1 MYLTFNF
8 TDMILNYLRIF
19 VRNFKRFPGHSFLTL
34 VGLAIAIACCLL
46 IFLWANHQW
55 SYDKFHSDSDSLY
68 KVITHSNNEGGKQT
82 YFIAGYNMDISGVPE
97 VEAITHI
104 SSGSRWPHE
113 LCFWPEGERDE
124 CVYLNGVYASDNLF
138 QTFSFPISKGDKNPL
153 KDPASIAISENMAK
167 KLYGS
172 DDPIGK
178 TFKIDGHKDV
188 VVASVFRNIPNNS
201 SLKFDFALPMQM
213 LQRQWGINDEQ
224 LASNFFEVY
233 IKASI
238 GTNPDLLSE
247 KLNDIQVIGEGN
259 KAYGLNYEAVPF
271 SSWHLKGNYENGL
284 NKGGR
289 IDQIIQ
295 FGLIGFLIIL
305 VAITNFVNLTT
316 ARASLRWKEIGVKKA
331 IGANRMN
338 LIFQFLFESY
348 LMVFLA
354 FVVGIFLTW
363 LVLPAFN
370 QLVDD
375 QLGLRQ
381 IIDFRYLIFVLGFLL
396 ILTILSGAYP
406 AFILSSLRSA
416 KILKGLVQVNSGSLN
431 IRKMLISLQLAI
443 SIGIILFSS
452 IIYFQLDFMQTKNLG
467 FDRENMIRLEPTFR
481 LLQNFEPFKNELLKY
496 EAIEKVS
503 AADANPLEAGAGTIA
518 VEWPGKSAE
527 TQVNFQ
533 VIGSQFEFPDLLGL
547 QIMDGRGFLAEKV
560 TKDSMATEAIITE
573 STAKMMGL
581 DQPVGAT
588 IKLYDYINCEIV
600 GVVNDFH
607 TNSLKASID
616 PVIIYRKPIENV
628 TAIYVRYTP
637 GSTVSA
643 LDILNTVYSA
653 IEPDYTMKYWFQD
666 DTFNNLYKSE
676 IVVSRLVLIFSI
688 VCFITAIIGV
698 VGLATFNAM
707 RKTKEIGIRRVFG
720 ASYGQVLRVMLHEF
734 AFPVLLALAIAIP
747 ISWYVGQEWL
757 TGFAYRINM
766 PWHIFGV
773 LLFGLSSLVFLIIW
787 IHAQKTIAANPTQSL
802 RNE

>member
-1 MYLTFNF
+1 
-8 TDMILNYLRIF
+8 
-19 VRNFKRFPGHSFLTL
+19 
-34 VGLAIAIACCLL
+34 
-46 IFLWANHQW
+46 
-55 SYDKFHSDSDSLY
+55 
-68 KVITHSNNEGGKQT
+68 
-82 YFIAGYNMDISGVPE
+82 
-97 VEAITHI
+97 
-104 SSGSRWPHE
+104 
-113 LCFWPEGERDE
+113 
-124 CVYLNGVYASDNLF
+124 
-138 QTFSFPISKGDKNPL
+138 
-153 KDPASIAISENMAK
+153 
-167 KLYGS
+167 
-172 DDPIGK
+172 
-178 TFKIDGHKDV
+178 
-188 VVASVFRNIPNNS
+188 
-201 SLKFDFALPMQM
+201 
-213 LQRQWGINDEQ
+213 
-224 LASNFFEVY
+224 
-233 IKASI
+233 
-238 GTNPDLLSE
+238 
-247 KLNDIQVIGEGN
+247 
-259 KAYGLNYEAVPF
+259 
-271 SSWHLKGNYENGL
+271 
-284 NKGGR
+284 
-289 IDQIIQ
+289 
-295 FGLIGFLIIL
+295 
-305 VAITNFVNLTT
+305 
-316 ARASLRWKEIGVKKA
+316 
-331 IGANRMN
+331 
-338 LIFQFLFESY
+338 
-348 LMVFLA
+348 
-354 FVVGIFLTW
+354 
-363 LVLPAFN
+363 
-370 QLVDD
+370 
-375 QLGLRQ
+375 
-381 IIDFRYLIFVLGFLL
+381 
-396 ILTILSGAYP
+396 
-406 AFILSSLRSA
+406 
-416 KILKGLVQVNSGSLN
+416 
-431 IRKMLISLQLAI
+431 
-443 SIGIILFSS
+443 
-452 IIYFQLDFMQTKNLG
+452 
-467 FDRENMIRLEPTFR
+467 
-481 LLQNFEPFKNELLKY
+481 LKY

-503 AADANPLEAGAGTIA
+503 GADANPLEAGAGTIA

-547 QIMDGRGFLAEKV
+547 QIMDGRGFLTEKV

-757 TGFAYRINM
+757 TGFAYRINI
-766 PWHIFGV
+766 PWHIFGI
-773 LLFGLSSLVFLIIW
+773 LLFGLSFLVLTIIW
-787 IHAQKTIAANPTQSL
+787 IHAQKTISANPTQSL